1 MNQPNSS
8 RSESGTAM
16 LVAGAFIALHL
27 LLLSFSFDA
36 IDLEELEYGNFGIAL
51 LDQVEQSWQSFQTY
65 PREGSRVLLTP
76 LVAPLFA
83 IFGSSLWTLKLAGI
97 LGASLWAGV
106 WFLIARR
113 LVPSSSLI
121 AAFLLFALPMPLV
134 QRAAISASSSFAHLG
149 ASAWHGLALL
159 LLLPLQPT
167 RRLALSRLV
176 LSGLSAGLGLFCGF
190 ALAPLLPG
198 LAWFITIKYGWR
210 PLLYWGLATLPGLGW
225 AFHARDATRLSSQ
238 GDLIVG
244 LTGLESGGAFRGE
257 VLSQAIDN
265 LWLTVVYGA
274 GFGRVDEA
282 SLELHYLPLGAV
294 WSLLLVSGLLLAW
307 KAAASNSIKDPSQA
321 QLARRSLL
329 LSMLVYLLVLLLT
342 GFKVEIHYFD
352 GPRYLLPMAP
362 LALIAALW
370 AHTRLPLQRRRIL
383 LTALLFSHVL
393 GFALLCRPAVFPA
406 PWTSI
411 KGYEPWVRR
420 QFIDTDLQPQHIE
433 SQRLPRWTLWAGL
446 SAAFEAPGERSWP
459 ELQKLPQRHGLLQD
473 DEAREEF
480 WRGFGVGVLLA
491 TEHSPPERFIPA
503 DTPPAVESLLW
514 QGLAMGYNNTGCQEQ
529 ILTRLFKAAED
540 HWQDELWYGAGRAD
554 IYCKRYLQGLPD
566 SADKQAF
573 SKGRRDGWRLDY
585 WSGDGELQVSEA
597 FLNRLYIY

>member
-282 SLELHYLPLGAV
+282 SLELHYLP
-294 WSLLLVSGLLLAW
+294 
-307 KAAASNSIKDPSQA
+307 SIE
-321 QLARRSLL
+321 
-329 LSMLVYLLVLLLT
+329 
-342 GFKVEIHYFD
+342 F
-352 GPRYLLPMAP
+352 
-362 LALIAALW
+362 
-370 AHTRLPLQRRRIL
+370 
-383 LTALLFSHVL
+383 
-393 GFALLCRPAVFPA
+393 
-406 PWTSI
+406 
-411 KGYEPWVRR
+411 
-420 QFIDTDLQPQHIE
+420 
-433 SQRLPRWTLWAGL
+433 
-446 SAAFEAPGERSWP
+446 FE
-459 ELQKLPQRHGLLQD
+459 
-473 DEAREEF
+473 
-480 WRGFGVGVLLA
+480 
-491 TEHSPPERFIPA
+491 
-503 DTPPAVESLLW
+503 
-514 QGLAMGYNNTGCQEQ
+514 
-529 ILTRLFKAAED
+529 
-540 HWQDELWYGAGRAD
+540 
-554 IYCKRYLQGLPD
+554 
-566 SADKQAF
+566 
-573 SKGRRDGWRLDY
+573 
-585 WSGDGELQVSEA
+585 
-597 FLNRLYIY
+597 